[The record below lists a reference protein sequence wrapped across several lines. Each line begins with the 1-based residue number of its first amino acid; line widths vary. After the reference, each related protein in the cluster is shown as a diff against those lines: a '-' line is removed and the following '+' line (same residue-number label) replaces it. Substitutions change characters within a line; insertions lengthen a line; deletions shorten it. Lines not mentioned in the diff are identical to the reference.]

1 LHLVSG
7 RFAKLSV
14 MVRVAI
20 RKETIV
26 SVLMKTAAI
35 IPAAGSSKRMQ
46 NNISKQYLLLDGI
59 PVLARTLGVF
69 QRSPEIDEIF
79 LIVPKRDVEFVRNGI
94 VDRYGMS
101 KVSKILA
108 GGKERQDSVR
118 NGINALGNDHDIVV
132 IHDGVRPFISQ
143 ELVHTAILEASRAQA
158 VTVGVPVKDTVK
170 SIDRHGIVAE
180 TLNRKHLWLT
190 QTPQAFERDI
200 IRKAYEAAYRDN
212 YYGTD
217 DASLVER
224 IGVKVMMI
232 RGSYDN
238 IKITTQDDIMLAEIL
253 IRRLK

>member
-1 LHLVSG
+1 MHIFSG

-26 SVLMKTAAI
+26 SVLMKTVAI
-35 IPAAGSSKRMQ
+35 IPAAGSSKRMH
-46 NNISKQYLLLDGI
+46 NNVSKQYLLLDGI

-132 IHDGVRPFISQ
+132 IHDGVRPFISE

-180 TLNRKHLWLT
+180 TLDRKHLWLT